1 MRLIGI
7 DIGTQGLKAVATD
20 EALTP
25 LGTGVVRYRAQYPA
39 PGRAEQDPAIWLA
52 ALGPAIAAALR
63 AAGAAARDVRAF
75 GIAGQLDGC
84 VGVSAAGE
92 PVGPAILWSDR
103 RAAAE
108 IEEIDA
114 DLVHARAGLVRDPTH
129 MAAKIRWRLR
139 RLTRANE
146 VARWHQPV
154 SFVVERLTGAAV
166 IDPSLASTTMLYG
179 LALGDWDPA
188 LLAAFGVARDSLPSI
203 APAGAA
209 AGSLTAAGAALTGLP
224 EGVPVTVGTGDDFAN
239 ALGAGIAAPGLVAVA
254 LGTGEA
260 ISALADR
267 PVLDPER
274 LVETHA
280 YPTGH
285 FNVGNPGWLSGGA
298 VTWFLETFS
307 LSDAAAF
314 SRLAA
319 EAPAG
324 CDGLLFLPA
333 LSGAMAPRWIPAARA
348 GFAGATAAH
357 GKAHFARAVLEGT
370 SHAMRDVVDRL
381 AALGLDVSRVRVMGG
396 GAASEIW
403 TQIRADLLG
412 RPVEALA
419 EAEAAAMGAAA
430 LAAVAGGA
438 AADVAE
444 ACGRLR
450 PLVREVEPRP
460 EAHAAH
466 QEAYARYRELF
477 EALAP
482 TFR

>member
-1 MRLIGI
+1 MRLVGI
-7 DIGTQGLKAVATD
+7 DIGTQSLKAVVTD
-20 EALTP
+20 AGLAP
-25 LGTGVVRYRAQYPA
+25 LGAGAARYRASYPA
-39 PGRAEQDPAIWLA
+39 AGRAEQDPGLWLA

-63 AAGAAARDVRAF
+63 AAGVSAREVGAV

-84 VGVSAAGE
+84 VGVTAAGE

-103 RAAAE
+103 RAEAE
-108 IEEIDA
+108 VAGIDA
-114 DLVHARAGLVRDPTH
+114 GLVHARAGLVCDPTH
-129 MAAKIRWRLR
+129 MGAKIRWAMRHLD
-139 RLTRANE
+139 RAGE

-166 IDPSLASTTMLYG
+166 MDPSLASTTMLYG
-179 LALGDWDPA
+179 LAAGDWDDA
-188 LLAAFGVARDSLPSI
+188 LLAAFGVARASLPAI
-203 APAGAA
+203 APAGTA
-209 AGSLTAAGAALTGLP
+209 AGRLTAAGAELTGLP
-224 EGVPVTVGTGDDFAN
+224 AGVPVAVGTGDDFAN
-239 ALGAGIAAPGLVAVA
+239 PLGAGIAAPGTVAVT

-267 PVLDPER
+267 AVLDPER

-285 FNVGNPGWLSGGA
+285 FNIGNPGWLSGGA
-298 VTWFLETFS
+298 VTWFLATFS
-307 LSDAAAF
+307 VADAGAF

-348 GFAGATAAH
+348 GFVGATAAH

-370 SHAMRDVVDRL
+370 SHAMRDVIDRL
-381 AALGLDVSRVRVMGG
+381 AALGVDVGRVRVMGG
-396 GAASEIW
+396 GAASGVW
-403 TQIRADLLG
+403 RQIRADLLG

-419 EAEAAAMGAAA
+419 EADASATGAAV
-430 LAAVAGGA
+430 LAAVAVGA
-438 AADVAE
+438 AGSVAE

-450 PLVREVEPRP
+450 LAVRVIEPQ
-460 EAHAAH
+460 AAARAA
-466 QEAYARYRELF
+466 QEDAYGRYRELF